1 MVSKAQAAQID
12 ASDTADP
19 EEIEWYMQSEIA
31 HAAASDP
38 EGSSDPRAHA
48 TESVASEPI
57 WDHSE
62 DEGESNNAEQ
72 EANDADP
79 IWDHS
84 EEEEEFFAIL
94 NADQEANYAARLL
107 LYQRHPLP
115 IQRAGD
121 EADSEGEPEAEP
133 EGIALPQLEMEPSPS
148 SPRMGSTSGPD
159 SSTVTDSDSDSPIS
173 TSPQASPI
181 HSCLSFF

>member
-1 MVSKAQAAQID
+1 MAQEAEAPTPAHAREPTAFRPMVSKAQAAQID

-62 DEGESNNAEQ
+62 DEGNAEQ

-84 EEEEEFFAIL
+84 
-94 NADQEANYAARLL
+94 
-107 LYQRHPLP
+107 
-115 IQRAGD
+115 
-121 EADSEGEPEAEP
+121 
-133 EGIALPQLEMEPSPS
+133 
-148 SPRMGSTSGPD
+148 
-159 SSTVTDSDSDSPIS
+159 
-173 TSPQASPI
+173 
-181 HSCLSFF
+181 